1 MRLPSL
7 FQEVHAPTFSYQ
19 LNPESHTPLQDRAEH
34 PIAQDRFRGML
45 TCALLVFPWLN
56 PFAPGPSPA
65 VLPWLATLIATAG
78 LLLVNYQPLAW
89 SSPGAAPVRAI
100 PLAAAWL
107 LAGVLSSAIGLLQ
120 YFGAAAPLDPWV
132 NQTMV
137 GEAFANL
144 RQRNQFAT
152 LTNIALA
159 AMVWMALN
167 VRATAS
173 HRVLQA
179 MMLLGAAG
187 LAIGNVTS
195 SSRTGLVQLLLLCVA
210 FWIWGGWRQKLV
222 RNILVAALLA
232 YGLAMF
238 VLPWLGGFNLSEHG
252 IFARLRAGDGVC
264 ASRLTLWSNVLHL
277 IAQKPWLGWG
287 WGELDYAHYITLY
300 DGPRFCEILDNAHNL
315 PLQLAVELGV
325 PAALLICG
333 GFAVWVMRQRPWR
346 ERDATR
352 QLAWAVLGI
361 VLLHSML
368 EYPLWYGPFQVTFGL
383 CLCLLWL
390 TPGAS
395 NRPNLPKSLSNRPW
409 AAVFRAL
416 VAIVLIAIAEYATWD
431 YHRVSQI
438 YLSPESRDAAYREDT
453 LAKIDASWLFSDQA
467 RFAELILTPLTPAN
481 AEWTFRTSSAL
492 LHYSPE
498 PRVIEKVIESAVLTG
513 RDDDAIAHLARFK
526 AAFAQDHA
534 RWAQATVPAVQK

>member
-1 MRLPSL
+1 MQSTVIFIL
-7 FQEVHAPTFSYQ
+7 
-19 LNPESHTPLQDRAEH
+19 
-34 PIAQDRFRGML
+34 IAL
-45 TCALLVFPWLN
+45 PWLN
-56 PFAPGPSPA
+56 PLAPGPSP
-65 VLPWLATLIATAG
+65 VVMPWLVALAATAG
-78 LLLVNYQPLAW
+78 LMLLEALR
-89 SSPGAAPVRAI
+89 APVEPALGDTSFSERWAR
-100 PLAAAWL
+100 LAALAWL
-107 LAGVLSSAIGLLQ
+107 LAGVLSSFIGILQ
-120 YFGAAAPLDPWV
+120 YFGVAAPLDPWV

-144 RQRNQFAT
+144 RQRNQFAS

-159 AMVWMALN
+159 ALVWMAVNTKAGDRLM
-167 VRATAS
+167 VRQ
-173 HRVLQA
+173 VML
-179 MMLLGAAG
+179 LLGAAC
-187 LAIGNVTS
+187 LAIGNVAS
-195 SSRTGLVQLLLLCVA
+195 SSRTGLVQLLLLCTA
-210 FWIWGGWRQKLV
+210 FWIWGGWRHMLV
-222 RNILVAALLA
+222 RRILVTALLA
-232 YGLAMF
+232 YGLAM
-238 VLPWLGGFNLSEHG
+238 VALPWLGGFDLSEHG

-287 WGELDYAHYITLY
+287 WGELDYAHYVTLY

-333 GFAVWVMRQRPWR
+333 GFAVWVIRQRPWH
-346 ERDATR
+346 EQNTTR

-368 EYPLWYGPFQVTFGL
+368 EYPLWYGPFQMAFGL
-383 CLCLLWL
+383 CLGLLWL
-390 TPGAS
+390 TPGAKNMPKTPQNQP
-395 NRPNLPKSLSNRPW
+395 NRLWAPVMRSL
-409 AAVFRAL
+409 F
-416 VAIVLIAIAEYATWD
+416 AIVLIALVGHAAWD
-431 YHRVSQI
+431 YHRISQI

-453 LAKIDASWLFSDQA
+453 LAKIDASWLFSDQV

-498 PRVIEKVIESAVLTG
+498 PRVIEKVIESALLTG
-513 RDDDAIAHLARFK
+513 RDDEAVAHLARFR

-534 RWAQATVPAVQK
+534 RWARAGGLAPPK